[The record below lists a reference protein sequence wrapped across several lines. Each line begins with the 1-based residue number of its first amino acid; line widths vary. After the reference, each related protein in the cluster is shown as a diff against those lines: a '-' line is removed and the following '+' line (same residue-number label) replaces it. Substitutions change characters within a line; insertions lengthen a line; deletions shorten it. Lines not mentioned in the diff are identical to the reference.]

1 MSEIK
6 ETYTNLIKEIS
17 RFVVGR
23 EKEIKYLVI
32 SLLSEGHVLIE
43 GVPGIAK
50 TLLAKIFAQILD
62 LKFKRIQFTPDLLP
76 SDIIGSYVFDIK
88 TQDFIFFQGPIFT
101 NVLLADEINRS
112 PPKTQSALLEAM
124 QERQVTVGGITKIL
138 ERPFLVIATQ
148 NPLELEG
155 TYPLPEAQLD
165 RFMFRILLTY
175 PKPEEEMEVIRK
187 YGKNLELD
195 IDPIISKDDI
205 LKFMNKVNEIH
216 VSNDVEKYV
225 VELINNTRNDKRLA
239 LGASTRSA
247 VFMIRASKALAAI
260 SGRDYVIP
268 DDIKELAFPILN
280 HRLIFS
286 LEYRKFS
293 GEQHFLN
300 VYKDTSD
307 LIEGYIKALK
317 PPR

>member
-175 PKPEEEMEVIRK
+175 PKPEE
-187 YGKNLELD
+187 
-195 IDPIISKDDI
+195 
-205 LKFMNKVNEIH
+205 
-216 VSNDVEKYV
+216 
-225 VELINNTRNDKRLA
+225 
-239 LGASTRSA
+239 
-247 VFMIRASKALAAI
+247 
-260 SGRDYVIP
+260 
-268 DDIKELAFPILN
+268 
-280 HRLIFS
+280 
-286 LEYRKFS
+286 
-293 GEQHFLN
+293 
-300 VYKDTSD
+300 
-307 LIEGYIKALK
+307 
-317 PPR
+317 